1 LNHLNKRNSQI
12 KKENMSL
19 LKKIAAPTGTN
30 ANVLIRLV
38 VGGVFLNEGILK
50 FLYPAAQ
57 AAGRFA
63 KIGIPHPDFFGP
75 FVGAVETLC
84 GAMLILGLLTRPAA
98 IALFIDISVAIVS
111 TKIPVLLGHGF
122 LGFSLMDLPHYG
134 FLSMVHEAR
143 TDFAMWFGLLF
154 LLITGPGRLS
164 ADVLIMRV

>member
-1 LNHLNKRNSQI
+1 
-12 KKENMSL
+12 MSL
-19 LKKIAAPTGTN
+19 WKTICAPTGAT

-75 FVGAVETLC
+75 FVATVETVC

-98 IALFIDISVAIVS
+98 IALFIDISVAILS

-122 LGFSLMDLPHYG
+122 LGFSLMKLDHYG
-134 FLSMVHEAR
+134 FLSMMHEAR
-143 TDFAMWFGLLF
+143 TDFSMWFGLLF
-154 LLITGPGRLS
+154 LLITGPGRISLD
-164 ADVLIMRV
+164 ARLAKG

>member
-1 LNHLNKRNSQI
+1 MNLW
-12 KKENMSL
+12 KKNT
-19 LKKIAAPTGTN
+19 APTGAD

-63 KIGIPHPDFFGP
+63 KIGIPYPDILGP
-75 FVGAVETLC
+75 FVGTVETLC
-84 GAMLILGLLTRPAA
+84 GAMVILGLLTQPAA
-98 IALFIDISVAIVS
+98 IALFIDISVAIFT

-122 LGFSLMDLPHYG
+122 LGFSLMELPHYG

-164 ADVLIMRV
+164 ADALIKRP

>member
-1 LNHLNKRNSQI
+1 
-12 KKENMSL
+12 MSL
-19 LKKIAAPTGTN
+19 WKKIAAPAGAN
-30 ANVLIRLV
+30 ANVLIRIA
-38 VGGVFLNEGILK
+38 VGGVFLNKGILK

-75 FVGAVETLC
+75 FVGTVETVC
-84 GAMLILGLLTRPAA
+84 GLMVILGLLTRPAA
-98 IALFIDISVAIVS
+98 FALFIDISVAIFT
-111 TKIPVLLGHGF
+111 TKIPVLLGHEF

-154 LLITGPGRLS
+154 LLIAGAGRCS
-164 ADVLIMRV
+164 ADALIART